1 MRLFRRT
8 SRNATTDR
16 IRRGTPIDPERYAAA
31 VAEGT
36 HPGLPSDGRYW
47 LMRAD
52 TYPDN
57 ETRLLWEKAAT
68 HHEARQA
75 LNEFKHACGT
85 DLKRLSQFHHDDVD
99 GLWGAQPRDQPYAE
113 LTITHP
119 KKIGAEGRYHEA
131 LAALGLPPDTELE
144 QA

>member
-1 MRLFRRT
+1 MGLFRRT
-8 SRNATTDR
+8 SRHANTER
-16 IRRGTPIDPERYAAA
+16 MRRGSPIDPDRYADA

-68 HHEARQA
+68 HREARRA
-75 LNEFKHACGT
+75 LNEFKRYCGT
-85 DLKRLSQFHHDDVD
+85 DLQRLAQFRHDDVD

-113 LTITHP
+113 LTIMHP
-119 KKIGAEGRYHEA
+119 KAIGAEGRYYEA
-131 LAALGLPPDTELE
+131 LAALGLPPNTEVE
-144 QA
+144 ES

>member
-1 MRLFRRT
+1 MGLFRRT
-8 SRNATTDR
+8 SRNANTDR
-16 IRRGTPIDPERYAAA
+16 TRRGSPIDPERYAEA

-36 HPGLPSDGRYW
+36 HPGLPRDGRYW

-52 TYPDN
+52 TYADN

-68 HHEARQA
+68 HREARRA
-75 LNEFKHACGT
+75 LNEFKRYCGT
-85 DLKRLSQFHHDDVD
+85 APRWLSQFHHDDVD

-113 LTITHP
+113 LSIWHP
-119 KKIGAEGRYHEA
+119 KAIGAEGRYHEA

-144 QA
+144 QT